1 MQYFGALFAPI
12 FAMRFARPLVLAAA
26 MAALVS
32 IQDAYAARKT
42 VCTITVNSADERDTF
57 RRYLPKDDYDFV
69 ELVERGRPDWLA
81 SACRKGI
88 RCDVLLISGH
98 FDGGDEFYSDR
109 VDARESLPTDE
120 LSRVSCSDACP
131 GLFSKLEEVYLFGCN
146 TLNADDASDPAALVR
161 DLVRAGRLPGDAEQL
176 AQRLDAERVDTN
188 RDRMRM
194 IFKDVPVI
202 YGFSSKAP
210 LGASTAPVLERYFR
224 SGGVAHVA
232 SGQPSASLLALFAPV
247 SMSVARG
254 ETSSD
259 PQDAYRRDV
268 CMFADDRVSAAK
280 RAEFVHALLR
290 RDAAEARMFLD
301 PLEKYVSTLADADR
315 RLPEVAKPLAD
326 IAHDAD
332 AKARWLTLA
341 RATEDGTLR
350 ARMIALAARV
360 GWLTPS
366 QKLDELGAMIA
377 ERMAR
382 SDSDVA
388 DVELVC
394 TLNADGSLDATLPRV
409 AAAADNAHDAG
420 RSAMLACLGSA
431 SARAR
436 VIDGL
441 TSARER
447 DVRIAQVYLR
457 HHPII
462 DAAEVRDVAA
472 RIARMRD
479 VGAQVRALDTLAFE
493 RVSDRESLESLA
505 RLFTIARTIDVQRAI
520 AGVLIRS
527 DYESIAKPELV
538 RALRDKRKRSPD
550 GRDLIDVLI
559 RRMQASLDR
568 AA

>member
-1 MQYFGALFAPI
+1 M
-12 FAMRFARPLVLAAA
+12 V
-26 MAALVS
+26 ALVS
-32 IQDAYAARKT
+32 MQDAHAARKT

-57 RRYLPKDDYDFV
+57 RRYLPKDEYDFV

-81 SACRKGI
+81 SACHKGI
-88 RCDVLLISGH
+88 QCDVLLISGH

-120 LSRVSCSDACP
+120 LLRVSCSDACP

-146 TLNADDASDPAALVR
+146 TLNADHASDPAALVR
-161 DLVRAGRLPGDAEQL
+161 DLVRAGRLPADAEQL

-210 LGASTAPVLERYFR
+210 LGASAAPVLERYFR
-224 SGGVAHVA
+224 SGGAAEVA
-232 SGQPSASLLALFAPV
+232 SGNPSGNLLALFAPV
-247 SMSVARG
+247 SMAVTRG

-259 PQDAYRRDV
+259 PQGAYRRNV

-280 RAEFVHALLR
+280 RADFVHALLR
-290 RDAAEARMFLD
+290 RDAAEARILID
-301 PLEKYVSTLADADR
+301 PLEKYASTLGDADQR
-315 RLPEVAKPLAD
+315 PPEVSKPLAE

-332 AKARWLTLA
+332 AKGRWLMLA

-350 ARMIALAARV
+350 ARMIALAERL

-377 ERMAR
+377 ERIAR
-382 SDSDVA
+382 SDLDVP

-394 TLNADGSLDATLPRV
+394 TLNADASLDATLARV
-409 AAAADNAHDAG
+409 AVAAGDARDPA
-420 RSAMLACLGSA
+420 RSAMLACLGSG

-436 VIDGL
+436 VIGDL
-441 TSARER
+441 TGARER

-457 HHPII
+457 HHPI
-462 DAAEVRDVAA
+462 VDVADVRGVA
-472 RIARMRD
+472 SRIPRMRD
-479 VGAQVRALDTLAFE
+479 VEGQVRALDTLAFQ

-505 RLFTIARTIDVQRAI
+505 QLFTIARTINVQRAI

-538 RALRDKRKRSPD
+538 RALRDKRKKSPD
-550 GRDLIDVLI
+550 GHDLIDVLI